1 MALSQRAI
9 GQLRKEA
16 ERLSDEKIVDKIN
29 QLSLNIENGK
39 AYIYN
44 LELKGNSSYKKLDSL
59 MEEVYELNQRKSVLI
74 REQNR
79 RNGGGGG
86 DDDDPF

>member
-1 MALSQRAI
+1 MALGQRAI
-9 GQLRKEA
+9 AQLRREA
-16 ERLSDEKIVDKIN
+16 ESLSDKKISEKIAA
-29 QLSLNIENGK
+29 LNINIVNGEN
-39 AYIYN
+39 YVYN

-79 RNGGGGG
+79 RNGGGAG